1 MASEIVN
8 FVYLSEM
15 LEYPIIDSSD
25 HRRLGRVT
33 DIAASSGQVYPKIAG
48 VVARMKHSSTP
59 LYIPWSGIILSAQ
72 KKNFFLEASSAN
84 PQKYSQAG
92 ENEFLLKKSFMDRQL
107 ISTSGNKVIRVN
119 DLQLL
124 IEGSAKGNPNLW
136 LVHVDIGLR
145 GLLRRLG
152 WERFVSSIVRWL
164 IGRNIRDKLISWKYI
179 QPTSTTT
186 VSGSLHLSTDA
197 SKLSEIHPADLAD
210 IIEDLGTDERISLI
224 ESLDT
229 LTAAQTVQEI
239 PLRIRVQIAETLDIP
254 RLVDI
259 INEMHPDDAVD
270 LLDEL
275 SPEIRNEIYSRLPQE
290 KTAEL
295 KELSKLS
302 VFGVGSIMNS
312 DFISVLPSQTLGEAF
327 DQLRESAEKTELL
340 NYVYVLDNANRLK
353 GVVTVRQLLT
363 YEPGLL
369 VADIMWEKV
378 VSAKIDAN
386 IKRVAE
392 LFYKYDLVA
401 IPIVDGNGVM
411 QGIITQRD
419 ALKSVLPEMKEDTK
433 A

>member
-33 DIAASSGQVYPKIAG
+33 DIAASSGQVYLKIAG
-48 VVARMKHSSTP
+48 VVAKMKDFPAP

-72 KKNFFLEASSAN
+72 KKQFFLEGSSDT
-84 PQKYSQAG
+84 PQQYSQAG

-124 IEGSAKGNPNLW
+124 VEGSAKGNPNLW

-152 WERFVSSIVRWL
+152 WERIVNAFVLWL
-164 IGRNIRDKLISWKYI
+164 IGRNIRDKLVSWKYI
-179 QPTSTTT
+179 QPTSATT
-186 VSGSLHLSTDA
+186 VSGSLHLSTDT
-197 SKLSEIHPADLAD
+197 SKLAEIHPADLAD
-210 IIEDLGTDERISLI
+210 IIEDLGTDDRISLI

-239 PLRIRVQIAETLDIP
+239 PLRIRVQIAETLAVS

-259 INEMHPDDAVD
+259 IHEMHPDDAVD

-275 SPEIRNEIYSRLPQE
+275 SPEIRNEIYSQLPQQE
-290 KTAEL
+290 TADL
-295 KELSKLS
+295 KDLSKLS
-302 VFGVGSIMNS
+302 LFGVGSIMNS
-312 DFISVLPSQTLGEAF
+312 DFISVLPSQTLDAAF
-327 DQLRESAEKTELL
+327 DQLRANAEKTELL
-340 NYVYVLDNANRLK
+340 NYVYVLDDGNRLK
-353 GVVTVRQLLT
+353 GVVTVRQLLM
-363 YEPGLL
+363 YEPELL
-369 VADIMWEKV
+369 VADIMSENV

-392 LFYKYDLVA
+392 LFYKYNFVA
-401 IPIVDGNGVM
+401 IPIIDRDGVM

-419 ALKSVLPEMKEDTK
+419 ALKSVLPEMNEDAK